1 MTKVTIYRDREG
13 TFTGFCCEGHS
24 GYAASG
30 ADVVCAGISI
40 LVINTANA
48 IEALTQT
55 AVDGEADEQKG
66 RISVYFSS
74 GCGPQAKLLVDAM
87 ILGLQGI
94 QKNYGKKFLS
104 FEFKEV

>member
-66 RISVYFSS
+66 RISVHFSS